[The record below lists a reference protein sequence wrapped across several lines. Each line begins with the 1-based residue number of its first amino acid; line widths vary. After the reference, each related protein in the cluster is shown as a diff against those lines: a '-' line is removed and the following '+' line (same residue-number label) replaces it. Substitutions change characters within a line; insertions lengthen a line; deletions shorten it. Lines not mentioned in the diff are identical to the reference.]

1 MMKKLL
7 EEVEELKEKE
17 YSRAA
22 AKFGLKNNS
31 DHESYAVLL
40 EETEEASDE
49 LAMVQKQMAIFW
61 SKIRSDESPSDKLT
75 IARAIE
81 FSATQLAAE
90 AIQVAAMAK
99 KAAVTIRDPEADKE
113 LAGGRWE

>member
-7 EEVEELKEKE
+7 KEVEELEEKE
-17 YSRAA
+17 YGRAA

-40 EETEEASDE
+40 EATEEAADE
-49 LAMVQKQMAIFW
+49 LAMVQKRLAIFW
-61 SKIRSDESPSDKLT
+61 SKIRSDESPSDKLR
-75 IARAIE
+75 IVQAIE
-81 FSATQLAAE
+81 FNAKQLAAE

-99 KAAVTIRDPEADKE
+99 KAAITICDPEAAEE
-113 LAGGRWE
+113 LAGGGDT